1 MVHCRSLQRNT
12 HLQHSEVNSNELYTQ
27 REGDMCEML
36 LNHRARRDPRGH
48 LGHLLHFPDEEREV
62 REVEL
67 GHLNQGVIAL

>member
-1 MVHCRSLQRNT
+1 
-12 HLQHSEVNSNELYTQ
+12 
-27 REGDMCEML
+27 MCEML

-67 GHLNQGVIAL
+67 GRLNQGIIAL